1 MTDIIDPA
9 IEAYAVAHT
18 TAPPSYLA
26 AVAEETEATLP
37 NFGMMVGNLE
47 GRFLELL
54 VFATGATRIL
64 EIGTFTGYSSLSM
77 AAGLAPGGTI
87 VSCELN
93 PVHAEIAQRHIAFSP
108 YADCIEVVV
117 GPALESIAELPGPFD
132 LVFID
137 ADKAGYLGLLRGRL
151 PEAGSSWTDRGRQH
165 FVEGRGGPSDTSA
178 TTEAPS
184 GLQRAGGRRPGSSP
198 SRPRSRRRDPYPPGR
213 LSSLEL
219 YRPRCG
225 MAVTLIRERADC
237 SARLPPPSLAPLRS
251 VMPRRPLSRWLP
263 TASMRLPRA

>member
-93 PVHAEIAQRHIAFSP
+93 PVHAEIAQRHIALSP

-132 LVFID
+132 LAFID
-137 ADKAGYLGLLRGRL
+137 ADKAGYLDYFEAIFPKLAPRGLIAADNTLWSGRVL
-151 PEAGSSWTDRGRQH
+151 DDA
-165 FVEGRGGPSDTSA
+165 DTSA
-178 TTEAPS
+178 DTETLRVFNQRMANDPRVVAVQTTV
-184 GLQRAGGRRPGSSP
+184 
-198 SRPRSRRRDPYPPGR
+198 RDG
-213 LSSLEL
+213 
-219 YRPRCG
+219 
-225 MAVTLIRERADC
+225 VTLIRRAD
-237 SARLPPPSLAPLRS
+237 
-251 VMPRRPLSRWLP
+251 
-263 TASMRLPRA
+263 